1 MNEMEPDVIDLLSG
15 IEKGSPLDGLRAQ
28 RQAAR
33 ENAQKSYQALFA
45 PTSLGSVSAKERHA
59 VAAYVAGL
67 HRDAGTLAFYMAGL
81 GAQNAS
87 RSVVEAIMA
96 EIAHGAAEGPFGRY
110 PRGPLAKEDKAG
122 LVGRI
127 SEANRRTLGAR
138 LSAALG
144 HAHLLVFHPRD
155 ASPAALQVLLDAGWT
170 TTEIVTLSQLVAF
183 VSFQIRVVAG
193 LRILAQSNRQA

>member
-67 HRDAGTLAFYMAGL
+67 HRDAGTLAFYMAAL

-138 LSAALG
+138 LSAALE

-170 TTEIVTLSQLVAF
+170 TTEIVTLSQLIAF

-193 LRILAQSNRQA
+193 LRVLAQPTRQA